1 MTPNLNEFTPGEI
14 SDLQKIESASLGIS
28 SAEPKAKKTEKGTKI
43 KSANHKHLR
52 KGISFLSL

>member
-1 MTPNLNEFTPGEI
+1 MTPNLNELTPGEI

-43 KSANHKHLR
+43 K
-52 KGISFLSL
+52 